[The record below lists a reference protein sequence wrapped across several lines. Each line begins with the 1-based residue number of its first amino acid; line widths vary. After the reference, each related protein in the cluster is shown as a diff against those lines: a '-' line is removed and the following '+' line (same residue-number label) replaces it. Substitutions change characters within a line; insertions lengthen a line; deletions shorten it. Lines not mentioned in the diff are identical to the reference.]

1 MPIESSRRTSP
12 TPIDQRRLEDG
23 ARAMAL
29 KDPKTKDE
37 VQDHLEILHTGIVA
51 LQSMQDLG
59 SSEANRAAHE
69 DMRILEEKQRRLKS
83 KLATL

>member
-12 TPIDQRRLEDG
+12 TAIDERRLRDG

-29 KDPKTKDE
+29 SEPMTKAE
-37 VQDHLEILHTGIVA
+37 VQDQLEILHTGIVS
-51 LQSMQDLG
+51 LQSMEDLG

-69 DMRILEEKQRRLKS
+69 NMRILEEKQRRLKS